1 MIRRFTLAAL
11 AVAVCAAVLRADD
24 HSPFFMEL
32 TPAGMLPQAVGG
44 GGWVVVGSLA
54 NGGAFYWMPNA
65 GNVELGGTAG
75 TAVSRDGQ
83 TIVGN
88 ALDAQGRE
96 NAAIWISG
104 RDWRVLG
111 SFSKD
116 AAPCDR
122 NYSSSFGTS
131 ADAAVVVGL
140 AWDGCRLA
148 HAFRWEDSTG
158 MVDLGSLGGGS
169 TRANAISGDAHVI
182 VGWEQHATGFRMG
195 AKWVDGVEQLIA
207 GPKGGPVGEASAVNR
222 TGTIIVGTNCT
233 PDNVDP
239 PTGWVWVSSQG
250 IHCFPV
256 ERPDWVRPLPYS
268 VFMKATSDDGLVIG
282 GAYSFGLDSEALIW
296 LDGQVYFLRDYLR
309 ANGVPDAFRGW
320 INTGFITGV
329 TPDGRTLVGWGAGP
343 TSMQGYMVV
352 LPDRG
357 KR

>member
-1 MIRRFTLAAL
+1 
-11 AVAVCAAVLRADD
+11 
-24 HSPFFMEL
+24 
-32 TPAGMLPQAVGG
+32 
-44 GGWVVVGSLA
+44 
-54 NGGAFYWMPNA
+54 
-65 GNVELGGTAG
+65 
-75 TAVSRDGQ
+75 
-83 TIVGN
+83 
-88 ALDAQGRE
+88 
-96 NAAIWISG
+96 
-104 RDWRVLG
+104 
-111 SFSKD
+111 
-116 AAPCDR
+116 
-122 NYSSSFGTS
+122 
-131 ADAAVVVGL
+131 
-140 AWDGCRLA
+140 
-148 HAFRWEDSTG
+148 